1 MSALSVSKIA
11 SKSKS
16 QNMADYTTLPTS
28 QAPMESQGIVE
39 DGEKETTTNN
49 FMQSI
54 NTGYSWSG
62 GAIVDRNG
70 GLYDNLEGILSRW
83 VSKSFGTSLKKSIY
97 DKMKQ
102 TKGS

>member
-62 GAIVDRNG
+62 GAIVDRKYRYFV
-70 GLYDNLEGILSRW
+70 GLVVLFRLEELGRRRA
-83 VSKSFGTSLKKSIY
+83 
-97 DKMKQ
+97 
-102 TKGS
+102 